1 MFAEKGHRE
10 ATLVEICERA
20 NANIAAA
27 KYYFRDK
34 ATLYA
39 GAWRMCVIE
48 APRSKPP
55 GMRLLLRFR
64 HKAEKQTDLIDLQI
78 LVSGLK

>member
-1 MFAEKGHRE
+1 MVRIKQLNLNSPVFAEKGHRE

-27 KYYFRDK
+27 NHYFRDE

-39 GAWRMCVIE
+39 EAWRMCVIE
-48 APRSKPP
+48 APRSK
-55 GMRLLLRFR
+55 LRRIFDR
-64 HKAEKQTDLIDLQI
+64 RE
-78 LVSGLK
+78 